1 MKNWNL
7 IFRRT
12 HLYLG
17 MLLLPW
23 MLVYASSAFLF
34 NHNSYFRQF
43 RAASPAWLPLWE
55 KDCAIEVPPGNDAL
69 RETTGRILAG
79 HGLKGAFGVQRQG
92 RRLNINVQ
100 NFWHPLRLTYDLD
113 QKKLR
118 AEQRRFAPMEVLIR
132 LHERAGYGQPGVL
145 NNLWAVVVDLFS
157 VTMLVW
163 IGTGLYL
170 WWKLPV
176 TRGWGFVAI
185 GGGAASI
192 VLLLLTL

>member
-12 HLYLG
+12 HLFLG

-23 MLVYASSAFLF
+23 MLVYGLSTVIF
-34 NHNSYFRQF
+34 NHHEYFRPF

-55 KDCAIEVPPGNDAL
+55 KDCAIEVPPGNDSL
-69 RETTGRILAG
+69 RETAQRILAE
-79 HGLKGAFGVQRQG
+79 HGLKGAFGAQRQG
-92 RRLNINVQ
+92 QRLNINVQ

-118 AEQRRFAPMEVLIR
+118 AEQRRFAGIEVLIR

-145 NNLWAVVVDLFS
+145 NNLWAVIVDLFS
-157 VTMLVW
+157 VTLLIW

-176 TRGWGFVAI
+176 ARGWGFVTL
-185 GGGAASI
+185 GGGIGSI
-192 VLLLLTL
+192 LILLATL